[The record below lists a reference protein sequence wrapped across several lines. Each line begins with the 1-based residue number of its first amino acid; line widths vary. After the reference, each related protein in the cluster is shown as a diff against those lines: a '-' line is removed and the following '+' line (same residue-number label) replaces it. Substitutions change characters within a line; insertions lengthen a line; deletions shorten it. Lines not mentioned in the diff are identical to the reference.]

1 MLEYRFEHTEPL
13 TWRVILAVRADA
25 KQRKEQ
31 IWVGTELEVERALR
45 GKEDAAC
52 LALTQPLGVFWCE
65 VGQTPAERWNKAFAA
80 LCRALAAR
88 RAAERKKQEENAAA
102 ILSQLA
108 EEPAANAA
116 AWYAAIQIWE
126 MYLRCCRGRDRQK
139 AMVAFRQFAELMILP
154 FGEYTS
160 EMLQWRREKPVT
172 LVWNDRADAKLEV
185 WYPQGKI
192 PFECAVTDGSLRPAL
207 IYYRQRILDAGLLM
221 RQCSHC
227 GKIFFAG
234 DARSTL
240 CGERCRKASKKAA
253 RQDFEERNKGLD
265 CEQAYAR
272 EYMFWYNRISKLKK
286 NSAPPEQIGRAKAAL
301 KQFSSEALKQK
312 QLVKQGDMTD
322 AKFVA
327 WMLGQEKMIL
337 AICGKV

>member
-13 TWRVILAVRADA
+13 TWRVILAIRVDA

-45 GKEDAAC
+45 GKEGAAC
-52 LALTQPLGVFWCE
+52 LALTRPLGAFWCE
-65 VGQTPAERWNKAFAA
+65 VGSMPAEGWTAAFWT

-88 RAAERKKQEENAAA
+88 RPAERKKQEADAAA

-108 EEPAANAA
+108 EKPAANAA
-116 AWYAAIQIWE
+116 AWYAAMQIWE

-139 AMVAFRQFAELMILP
+139 ALAAFRQFAELVILP
-154 FGEYTS
+154 FGEYTP

-172 LVWNDRADAKLEV
+172 PVWNDRADAKLEV

-192 PFECAVTDGSLRPAL
+192 PFECAMTDGSLRPAL

-227 GKIFFAG
+227 GKIFFAN

-253 RQDFEERNKGLD
+253 RQGFEERNKGLD
-265 CEQAYAR
+265 CEQAY
-272 EYMFWYNRISKLKK
+272 
-286 NSAPPEQIGRAKAAL
+286 G
-301 KQFSSEALKQK
+301 
-312 QLVKQGDMTD
+312 
-322 AKFVA
+322 
-327 WMLGQEKMIL
+327 
-337 AICGKV
+337 

>member
-13 TWRVILAVRADA
+13 TWRVILAIRVDA

-45 GKEDAAC
+45 GKEGAAC
-52 LALTQPLGVFWCE
+52 LALTRPLGAFWCE
-65 VGQTPAERWNKAFAA
+65 VGQTPAEGWNEAFAA

-88 RAAERKKQEENAAA
+88 RPAERKKQEADAAA

-108 EEPAANAA
+108 EKPAANAA
-116 AWYAAIQIWE
+116 AWYAAMQIWE

-139 AMVAFRQFAELMILP
+139 AQAAFRQFAELIVLP
-154 FGEYTS
+154 FGEYAP
-160 EMLQWRREKPVT
+160 EMLQWRREKPVMP
-172 LVWNDRADAKLEV
+172 VWNDRADAKLEV

-227 GKIFFAG
+227 GKIFFAN

-253 RQDFEERNKGLD
+253 RQGYEERNKGLD

-286 NSAPPEQIGRAKAAL
+286 NSAAPEQIARAKAAL
-301 KQFSSEALKQK
+301 KQFSREALKQK
-312 QLVKQGDMTD
+312 QLVKENTLPISQFIG
-322 AKFVA
+322 
-327 WMLGQEKMIL
+327 WMIGQETVIEE
-337 AICGKV
+337 ICMD